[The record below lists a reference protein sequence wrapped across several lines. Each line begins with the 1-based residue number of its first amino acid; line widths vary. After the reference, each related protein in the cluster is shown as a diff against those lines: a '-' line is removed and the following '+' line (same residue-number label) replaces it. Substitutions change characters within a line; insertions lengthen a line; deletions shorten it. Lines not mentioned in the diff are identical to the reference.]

1 MNTPHPGLWAVLLVA
16 LPLAL
21 ALAAYVA
28 GRRIRPILVWIAPLA
43 MAALVTGLIHSL
55 IHQGPFRYEVGG
67 WAPPLGITW
76 KVDGLAA
83 AMLAITASV
92 MGAVCV
98 YAPGY
103 FAGSFKTAGAGKT
116 ELFWPLAYL
125 LWASLNAFFL
135 SADVFN
141 LYVTLELM
149 TLGSVGMIVLAGTA
163 ESLAAALRYLMLGLM
178 ASLLYLMG
186 VALIYASYGSL
197 DMVALGGQLR
207 GDPLTWAAASLM
219 IVGLLIKTAL
229 FPMHFWLPP
238 AHAGA
243 PAPVS
248 ALLSALVVKASFYLT
263 LRLWFDVFPAVARP
277 SAAQFL
283 GVLGACAI
291 LWGAIQAFRADRLKT
306 LIAYSTVAQLGYLF
320 LLFPLAAAPAV
331 AKKAWLGAI
340 LLALSHALAKA
351 AMFLAAGRI
360 QQLAGDDRLDRLTG
374 IGQRAPLA
382 LSAMALAGVSLM
394 GLPPSGGFAGK
405 WMLLVAGVQSG
416 QWWWALVLVAGGL
429 LTAGYLFR
437 FWAIAI
443 AASDHPSQRVPVN
456 WRMELPPF
464 ALGVAAV
471 LIAFLATH
479 AVELLEIGA
488 AFPIGGTGEVAP

>member
-1 MNTPHPGLWAVLLVA
+1 MNTPHPGLWAVLLVV
-16 LPLAL
+16 LPLVV

-28 GRRIRPILVWIAPLA
+28 GRRIQPFLVWIAPLA
-43 MAALVTGLIHSL
+43 MAAMVTGLIHSL
-55 IHQGPFRYEVGG
+55 IYQGPFRYEIGG

-76 KVDGLAA
+76 RVDGLAA
-83 AMLAITASV
+83 AMLAMTALV
-92 MGAVCV
+92 MGAACV

-103 FAGSFKTAGAGKT
+103 FAGSSKTANTSKA

-125 LWASLNAFFL
+125 LWASLNALFL
-135 SADVFN
+135 SADIFN

-149 TLGSVGMIVLAGTA
+149 TLGSVGLIVLAGTA

-197 DMVALGGQLR
+197 DMVTLGGQLR

-263 LRLWFDVFPAVARP
+263 LRLWFDVFPAVAPP

-291 LWGAIQAFRADRLKT
+291 LWGAIQALRADRLKT

-360 QQLAGDDRLDRLTG
+360 QQLAGDDRLDRLNG

-405 WMLLVAGVQSG
+405 WMLLVAGVQGG

-437 FWAIAI
+437 FWSIAI
-443 AASDHPSQRVPVN
+443 AASEHPHQRVPVD
-456 WRMELPPF
+456 WRMDLPPF

-471 LIAFLATH
+471 LIVFLATH
-479 AVELLEIGA
+479 LVELLEIGA
-488 AFPIGGTGEVAP
+488 ASPIGELREVAP